1 MSPKYTPITD
11 SLMEYIDEN
20 WLRENSILKQLREE
34 TAILP
39 MARMQIAAEQG
50 QFMALLVQMLGVKNI
65 IEIGTFTGYS
75 ALVMAQAMPEEGR
88 ITCCDV
94 SEEWTAIAQKYWQ
107 RAKVDHKINLQLA
120 PALDTLEALLPQKQ
134 ASFDLAFIDADKA
147 NYDNYYEKCLELL
160 KPGGVVLL
168 DNVFWGGSVADQS
181 DLEPDTNA
189 IRDVNRKI
197 HLDHRVSI
205 SIVPIGDGLT
215 LARKKEL

>member
-205 SIVPIGDGLT
+205 SIVPFGDGLT